1 VRGKND
7 LLLIAIFRELVNPQI
22 EGHLD
27 HFQVA
32 FTVLKFQLKSHSFAL
47 VVLEETANIDQ

>member
-1 VRGKND
+1 MRGKND